1 MMQLQDDIDKSNP
14 SNPNPCRFARKMWC
28 GPPDGFRHLC
38 SPIWTS
44 MIQWFTH
51 TEHQLVYFLTLWWIY
66 SSTLPSERIL
76 PMLLRTLEKAR
87 KNKMGVA
94 CFGGCGVTSQETWR
108 LLFKSLSFSKSRIHS
123 VNCLEPDYVHLL
135 SKSTETLASRLL
147 ITRDTHL
154 LVAETIPPKPPLGHG
169 HLPPIFRRLRGQDGR
184 CLDLMQCWRR
194 FSTTLLAGH
203 GAVWVCGSDEW
214 QDLPPVWSDF
224 WVGPKKK
231 HWRVMSNYFF
241 HVHPFLGEMIQFD
254 ERIFQM
260 GWNHQLVEIDGSLM
274 NDLHFS
280 STSLRIFG
288 FFTPGK
294 KVNGVFNW
302 PTTLRLAST
311 QSLDLI
317 HWVPGRMQPHSWSV
331 GL

>member
-1 MMQLQDDIDKSNP
+1 MFDFGSVFLHGIICYLWICVFWRCSRTVRRMTSRNGLMCWEGANNRFQKTQPAGTGLMSFSWQAGGRKIRIQWMMQLQDDIDKSNP

-51 TEHQLVYFLTLWWIY
+51 TKHQLVYFLNLWWTY

-94 CFGGCGVTSQETWR
+94 CFGGYGVVSQETWR

-147 ITRDTHL
+147 ITLDTHL
-154 LVAETIPPKPPLGHG
+154 LVAETIPAKPPWDRTS
-169 HLPPIFRRLRGQDGR
+169 PPIEPPAR
-184 CLDLMQCWRR
+184 WRR
-194 FSTTLLAGH
+194 
-203 GAVWVCGSDEW
+203 
-214 QDLPPVWSDF
+214 
-224 WVGPKKK
+224 
-231 HWRVMSNYFF
+231 
-241 HVHPFLGEMIQFD
+241 
-254 ERIFQM
+254 
-260 GWNHQLVEIDGSLM
+260 
-274 NDLHFS
+274 
-280 STSLRIFG
+280 
-288 FFTPGK
+288 
-294 KVNGVFNW
+294 
-302 PTTLRLAST
+302 
-311 QSLDLI
+311 
-317 HWVPGRMQPHSWSV
+317 
-331 GL
+331 